1 MTSQAIHNLVRALT
15 KPYIGAHVNYKEKEV
30 IVWKVEI
37 IDNKQDNIESGKV
50 LDVNEGKILVKT
62 YDSAIKITHHEFK
75 KLPNVGEYL

>member
-62 YDSAIKITHHEFK
+62 YDGAIKITHHEFK